1 MFFHITYR
9 VIDPQP
15 WRDLLFGMF
24 RFEEAGGREKRKEKK
39 KGGERKEKKGSLQ
52 SSSSTFFVNLSF
64 F

>member
-39 KGGERKEKKGSLQ
+39 KGGERKEKKG
-52 SSSSTFFVNLSF
+52 
-64 F
+64 

>member
-24 RFEEAGGREKRKEKK
+24 RFEEAGGRENEKRKKREEKGKRKRK
-39 KGGERKEKKGSLQ
+39 KER
-52 SSSSTFFVNLSF
+52 TW
-64 F
+64 